1 MVDRSVKKGNC
12 DWGHCLNLKKDTV
25 GTNGCIN
32 LASINSH
39 CITACGPESQIIILI
54 LMYSYYRSLYSFPPL
69 ICEHQIVK
77 TPQYWTDQEV
87 KKRKLSN
94 QPGLSSTEIE
104 ILTNMDNIYF
114 IFLSQRTEARSRS
127 KDLRPAWSWAFHEGS
142 KYIPLE
148 KASISYR
155 TVFSVK

>member
-1 MVDRSVKKGNC
+1 
-12 DWGHCLNLKKDTV
+12 
-25 GTNGCIN
+25 
-32 LASINSH
+32 
-39 CITACGPESQIIILI
+39 
-54 LMYSYYRSLYSFPPL
+54 MYSYYRSLYSFPPL
-69 ICEHQIVK
+69 ICEHELAK

-94 QPGLSSTEIE
+94 QPGLSSSEIE
-104 ILTNMDNIYF
+104 ILANMDNIYF

-127 KDLRPAWSWAFHEGS
+127 KDLRPAWSWAFHEGL

-155 TVFSVK
+155 TVCKVKSYLFIRHERK